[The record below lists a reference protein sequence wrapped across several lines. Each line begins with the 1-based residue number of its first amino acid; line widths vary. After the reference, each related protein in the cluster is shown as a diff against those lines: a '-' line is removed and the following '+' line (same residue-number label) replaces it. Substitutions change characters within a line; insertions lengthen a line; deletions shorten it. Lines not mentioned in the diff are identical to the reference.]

1 MTKRLASK
9 HKVDRRL
16 KANLWGRPKSPFNI
30 KNYAPGHHGNK
41 RTRKMSDYGVQ
52 LQAKQKIKSYYGNI
66 GERQFRNIYR
76 KATQKKGDSTE
87 NLIGLLERRLDT
99 VVYRAKFSTTVFAA
113 RQLINHGHI
122 SVNDRKVNVPSY
134 LVKAEDI
141 IENSIEDFLYA
152 SVGNK
157 AITQSDIINEI
168 KIILILTGQSF
179 TEDIKEQ
186 LHTGAIQSII
196 KRNIKKI
203 EIGRY
208 DSLTFNRLDVDKEI
222 EKLADNLSMDYGTL
236 KNTFIANGIDFAHI
250 VDQIETELLWNSLIF
265 ELYKDKLTINLNEI
279 DEQLRTIQNKKEINE
294 YLISEIIIEPVPKD
308 ELESK
313 IKEIKSKIKT
323 EGFEKVAMNFSIS
336 ETALKGGN
344 LDWVNENTISEKFK
358 SKIINTPI
366 GNVSEPILLPEG
378 ILFFKVRDKRK
389 VKKFENLEEAKNQLV
404 HAEKTKILRMHSS
417 SLFENLRKSITINY
431 H

>member
-1 MTKRLASK
+1 MIYIRKIIYFTATTSFTIVVFLTLILFFYAAFFFNPPFVEIKTAENQITKSEEQASPSIETAESTLIE
-9 HKVDRRL
+9 KVEPTQEF
-16 KANLWGRPKSPFNI
+16 PKS
-30 KNYAPGHHGNK
+30 
-41 RTRKMSDYGVQ
+41 DE
-52 LQAKQKIKSYYGNI
+52 QK
-66 GERQFRNIYR
+66 
-76 KATQKKGDSTE
+76 
-87 NLIGLLERRLDT
+87 
-99 VVYRAKFSTTVFAA
+99 V
-113 RQLINHGHI
+113 
-122 SVNDRKVNVPSY
+122 
-134 LVKAEDI
+134 EDI

-222 EKLADNLSMDYGTL
+222 EKLADNLSMDYDTL

-250 VDQIETELLWNSLIF
+250 IDQIETELLWNSLIF
-265 ELYKDKLTINLNEI
+265 ELYKDKLTINLSEI

-323 EGFEKVAMNFSIS
+323 EGFEKVAMNLSIS

-366 GNVSEPILLPEG
+366 GNVSEHILLPGG

-389 VKKFENLEEAKNQLV
+389 VKKFENLEDAKNQLV
-404 HAEKTKILRMHSS
+404 NAEKTKILRMHALSHY
-417 SLFENLRKSITINY
+417 ERLRKSISINY